1 MLRWRGVVRRV
12 SDCLGYGEGVLW
24 GGMEKWDG
32 IARAFPGKKRI
43 PSIEGSSIENRAM
56 SLCFV
61 LLLRRFLWGY
71 VSLHS
76 FPPIQAISSDTLL
89 NSVRGLEGARAWHPR
104 CCRGGCRRRGSR

>member
-1 MLRWRGVVRRV
+1 VRRV
-12 SDCLGYGEGVLW
+12 SDGVGYKE

-56 SLCFV
+56 SLCLV
-61 LLLRRFLWGY
+61 LWLKRFPWGY
-71 VSLHS
+71 ANLHS
-76 FPPIQAISSDTLL
+76 FPPIPAISADTLL
-89 NSVRGLEGARAWHPR
+89 NSVRGLEGARTWHPR